1 MILETR
7 KVSTQ
12 YTRISKLKKSHTY
25 TRVKT
30 LVSIQC
36 DSCGSVFDR
45 EQGTMD
51 PKRLDNRYYHV
62 CSNCDVKKFAQSKGV
77 EKRRFWELPVNSDLD
92 ITRF

>member
-1 MILETR
+1 MILKTK
-7 KVSTQ
+7 KVLTQ
-12 YTRISKLKKSHTY
+12 HIRISKLKKSHVY
-25 TRVKT
+25 TREKT
-30 LVSIQC
+30 LVVIQC
-36 DSCGSVFDR
+36 DSCGSVFER

-77 EKRRFWELPVNSDLD
+77 EKRKFWELPVSSNLD